1 MNASPSDARP
11 VSLSLLHGF
20 RLRAAGGVLKL
31 PLGEQRVLAFVALR
45 GQWLQ
50 RLFVAGSLWTDSSE
64 ERANASLR
72 TALWRLR
79 RPECQLIEVSPTQ
92 LALAANVVVDV
103 REVSASAER
112 VIHHASNED
121 DLLELREAG
130 DLLPDWYD
138 DWVIIE
144 RERFRQRRLH
154 ALETLCETLTADAR
168 FAEAADAAL
177 AAIAVEPLRESAH
190 RALIRT
196 HLAEGN
202 VGEAIHHYRLFSGLL
217 QRQVGLE
224 PSPQLQGLVAGL
236 PIR

>member
-1 MNASPSDARP
+1 MSTLLPHATGVTLN
-11 VSLSLLHGF
+11 LLHGF
-20 RLRAAGGVLKL
+20 QLRHADGLLKL
-31 PLGEQRVLAFVALR
+31 PLGEQRVLAFLALHGR
-45 GQWLQ
+45 WVQ
-50 RLFVAGSLWTDSSE
+50 RLFVAGSLWLESSE

-79 RPECQLIEVSPTQ
+79 RPDFQLVEATPTH
-92 LALAANVVVDV
+92 LALAPNVAVDV

-112 VIHHASNED
+112 AIRHTSNDD

-138 DWVIIE
+138 EWVIIE

-154 ALETLCETLTADAR
+154 ALETLCETLTAQAR

-190 RALIRT
+190 RALISM

-202 VGEAIHHYRLFSGLL
+202 AGEAIHHYRLFSDLL
-217 QRQVGLE
+217 QRQVGLD
-224 PSPQLQGLVAGL
+224 PSPHMQELVARL